1 MIGLIKKDLLMIKN
15 NYKNIIIVLAIYI
28 FYSFQFEMNM
38 YFLLPLMGLMIC
50 ISTINYDDFNNWHTY
65 AVSLPQGKSG
75 VIKSKYITTISV
87 ILLLSIFS
95 LLIDIII
102 GNFKGDL
109 LIEESFG
116 VCIGALFAMIFMM
129 SILFPILFKYGAE
142 KGRIAMISIGLGIFG
157 LVMLVSKVMQLEIP
171 KNLIIIFDLYSPIII
186 IVSSILMIAVS
197 YIVSKKIYLKKE
209 F

>member
-87 ILLLSIFS
+87 ILLLSIFFNIC
-95 LLIDIII
+95 L
-102 GNFKGDL
+102 
-109 LIEESFG
+109 
-116 VCIGALFAMIFMM
+116 CICF
-129 SILFPILFKYGAE
+129 
-142 KGRIAMISIGLGIFG
+142 
-157 LVMLVSKVMQLEIP
+157 
-171 KNLIIIFDLYSPIII
+171 KNLFG
-186 IVSSILMIAVS
+186 S
-197 YIVSKKIYLKKE
+197 YIVL
-209 F
+209 

>member
-1 MIGLIKKDLLMIKN
+1 MK
-15 NYKNIIIVLAIYI
+15 
-28 FYSFQFEMNM
+28 
-38 YFLLPLMGLMIC
+38 
-50 ISTINYDDFNNWHTY
+50 
-65 AVSLPQGKSG
+65 
-75 VIKSKYITTISV
+75 VI
-87 ILLLSIFS
+87 
-95 LLIDIII
+95 
-102 GNFKGDL
+102 KGDL

-157 LVMLVSKVMQLEIP
+157 LVMLVSKVIQLEIP

>member
-157 LVMLVSKVMQLEIP
+157 LVMLVSKVIQLEIP

>member
-1 MIGLIKKDLLMIKN
+1 MIGLIKKDLL
-15 NYKNIIIVLAIYI
+15 IYI

-157 LVMLVSKVMQLEIP
+157 LVMLVSKVIQLEIP

>member
-116 VCIGALFAMIFMM
+116 VCTGALFAMIFLM

-157 LVMLVSKVMQLEIP
+157 LVMLVSKVIQLEIP

>member
-38 YFLLPLMGLMIC
+38 LFLLPLMGLMIC
-50 ISTINYDDFNNWHTY
+50 ISTINYDDFYNWHTY
-65 AVSLPQGKSG
+65 AISLPQGKSG

-109 LIEESFG
+109 LIQESFET
-116 VCIGALFAMIFMM
+116 CIGSLFAMIFMM
-129 SILFPILFKYGAE
+129 SIMFPILFKYGAE

-157 LVMLVSKVMQLEIP
+157 LVMLVSKVIQLEIP
-171 KNLIIIFDLYSPIII
+171 KNLIIIFDLYFPIII

>member
-38 YFLLPLMGLMIC
+38 LFLLPLMGLMIC

-65 AVSLPQGKSG
+65 AISLPQGKSG

-87 ILLLSIFS
+87 TLLLSIFS

-109 LIEESFG
+109 LIQESFE
-116 VCIGALFAMIFMM
+116 VCIGSLFAMIFMM
-129 SILFPILFKYGAE
+129 SIMFPILFKYGAE

-157 LVMLVSKVMQLEIP
+157 LVMIVSKVIQLEIP
-171 KNLIIIFDLYSPIII
+171 KNLIIIFDLYFPIII